1 METRR
6 IKLTDLVLN
15 EGQIAGLP
23 TNPRQWT
30 KTELNKLKKSLQER
44 PNSLRQEESSF
55 ILGRANTWF

>member
-30 KTELNKLKKSLQER
+30 KTELNKLKKSLQETPELLEAR
-44 PNSLRQEESSF
+44 
-55 ILGRANTWF
+55 

>member
-15 EGQIAGLP
+15 EGQVTGLP

-30 KTELNKLKKSLQER
+30 RAELENLKKSLHETPELLEAR
-44 PNSLRQEESSF
+44 GSLVF
-55 ILGRANTWF
+55 P